1 MWPFF
6 RLLFFIMIFTQSL
19 KKNSDFEI
27 VYKSGKSYANK
38 YLVIYTLKNNTD
50 ENRLGIS
57 VSKKVGNSVVR
68 HRIKRLIKESYRLHE
83 KMFNSGLDIAVI
95 ARKGSDACDFA
106 SIESALLH
114 LMKLNGTLDTNKGN
128 Q

>member
-6 RLLFFIMIFTQSL
+6 HLFFKMIFTDSL
-19 KKNSDFEI
+19 RKNSDFQV

-38 YLVIYTLKNNTD
+38 YLVIYTSKNGTD
-50 ENRLGIS
+50 RNRLGIS

-68 HRIKRLIKESYRLHE
+68 HRIKRLVKESYRLHE
-83 KMFNSGLDIAVI
+83 QMFNSGLDIAVI
-95 ARKGSDACDFA
+95 ARQGSDACDYA

-114 LMKLNGTLDTNKGN
+114 LMKLNGTLDNSLKG
-128 Q
+128 

>member
-1 MWPFF
+1 
-6 RLLFFIMIFTQSL
+6 MIFTQSL

>member
-6 RLLFFIMIFTQSL
+6 HLFFWKKSMLFTDSL
-19 KKNSDFEI
+19 KKNSDFGLL
-27 VYKSGKSYANK
+27 YKSGKSYANK

-50 ENRLGIS
+50 RNRLGIS

-68 HRIKRLIKESYRLHE
+68 HRIKRLVKESYRLHE
-83 KMFNSGLDIAVI
+83 EMFNSGLDIAVI

-114 LMKLNGTLDTNKGN
+114 LMKLNGTLDLSR
-128 Q
+128 